1 MLYTP
6 SCFTNLMAKTTSINL
21 VNGIGA
27 LSILEGS
34 GALSAISSLVSGT
47 GTVQSAVSEI
57 TQASLDRANQAQVAG
72 TVIGI
77 LALKKFTKGQK
88 VVGKL
93 AGLEFRV

>member
-1 MLYTP
+1 MLYTA
-6 SCFTNLMAKTTSINL
+6 FAYTLTMAKTTSINL

-34 GALSAISSLVSGT
+34 GALSAISSLASGT
-47 GTVQSAVSEI
+47 GSVSSAVSEI

-72 TVIGI
+72 TIIGI
-77 LALKKFTKGQK
+77 LALKKFTKGSK

-93 AGLEFRV
+93 AGIEFRV

>member
-1 MLYTP
+1 
-6 SCFTNLMAKTTSINL
+6 MAKTTSINL
-21 VNGIGA
+21 VNGVGA

-34 GALSAISSLVSGT
+34 GVLSAAKDLASGT
-47 GTVQSAVSEI
+47 GSVETAI
-57 TQASLDRANQAQVAG
+57 TSITDASLDKANQAQVLG

-77 LALKKFTKGQK
+77 LAVKKFTKGSK

>member
-1 MLYTP
+1 
-6 SCFTNLMAKTTSINL
+6 MAKTTSINL
-21 VNGIGA
+21 VNGVGA

-34 GALSAISSLVSGT
+34 GVLAAVKDLSSGSTSLSGAIDSVAS
-47 GTVQSAVSEI
+47 
-57 TQASLDRANQAQVAG
+57 ASLDRANQAQVIG
-72 TVIGI
+72 TIVGI